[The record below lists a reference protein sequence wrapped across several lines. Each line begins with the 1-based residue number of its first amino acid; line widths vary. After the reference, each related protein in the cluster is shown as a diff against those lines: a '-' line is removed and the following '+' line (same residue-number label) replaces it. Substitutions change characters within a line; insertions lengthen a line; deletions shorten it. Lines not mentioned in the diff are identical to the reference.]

1 MTISAEREHLLER
14 LRSTIDKMLVS
25 NETISTRALMNR
37 LPNDFTYPSAVTRP
51 ADTREIYTSGR
62 DEQKRLR
69 EMAASLSHS
78 SPKALQL
85 KITKQSLEIA
95 ELRTKIEVLVASH
108 RALYAA
114 VGEMGGAQA
123 WLRFFDNHQQTLALL
138 DNIEARPNTAASIK
152 LHLVSESLDRLPV
165 ETDDPRDL

>member
-1 MTISAEREHLLER
+1 MTVSAERERLLGR
-14 LRSTIDKMLVS
+14 LQSTIDEMLVS

-37 LPNDFTYPSAVTRP
+37 LPEDFTYPSAVTRP
-51 ADTREIYTSGR
+51 ADTRQIYQSGR

-78 SPKALQL
+78 SPNALRL
-85 KITKQSLEIA
+85 KITKQSLKITEPEA
-95 ELRTKIEVLVASH
+95 QIEVLVASH

-123 WLRFFDNHQQTLALL
+123 WLRFFNSHQQALAIL
-138 DNIEARPNTAASIK
+138 DNMEARPNTAEPIK
-152 LHLVSESLDRLPV
+152 LHLVSESPDRSPV